1 MKFTMPHPTQMSTT
15 CDANDPSCTSSSH
28 SSYSYVQRDGKTN
41 VVHKESFVRKRK
53 NDEGKTV
60 VERKKVDYE
69 TKDGKTVKDVFQH
82 YEIDQDAK
90 GKFVSIKDPAGK
102 TVYKGYIDG
111 KLSTRE
117 NAKHIA
123 ALIKRHRQTL
133 EPSLHSG
140 SSRAVVATG
149 SKRDNESATLASM
162 VQNELDGTMHEQ
174 TRSGSGE
181 TSATRSPS
189 RRASSSRKRSRSSSS
204 SSETSSAHR
213 HSRRASSSHKK
224 PTDSQGQAVS
234 EGTINPTTDLFPTLV
249 GQSIVFVAPCLYT
262 LLRIDAKCSRHNVAQ
277 PLSPQLP
284 WLLGEGVVAAG
295 YLVECLG
302 VGTWVWAIVVPLLG
316 ARSGGRWGGA
326 ANEAAEVGGT
336 PDGEHDEE
344 HGKSNKKTTYINP
357 TTQGLCFNF

>member
-1 MKFTMPHPTQMSTT
+1 MPAFTTPTSSCRRRRAYGRPSRTRSRAHTSKRRGGLDFAFPRVNTVGLFGRDPFDHDPLFVQRPMLKFTMPHPTQMSTT

-102 TVYKGYIDG
+102 IVYKGYIDG

-133 EPSLHSG
+133 EPSVHSG

-204 SSETSSAHR
+204 SSSSETSSAHR
-213 HSRRASSSHKK
+213 HSRRASSSRKK
-224 PTDSQGQAVS
+224 SRS
-234 EGTINPTTDLFPTLV
+234 
-249 GQSIVFVAPCLYT
+249 S
-262 LLRIDAKCSRHNVAQ
+262 LRAKQ
-277 PLSPQLP
+277 
-284 WLLGEGVVAAG
+284 
-295 YLVECLG
+295 
-302 VGTWVWAIVVPLLG
+302 
-316 ARSGGRWGGA
+316 
-326 ANEAAEVGGT
+326 
-336 PDGEHDEE
+336 
-344 HGKSNKKTTYINP
+344 
-357 TTQGLCFNF
+357 